1 VSVANE
7 SLVFFDIDTQV
18 DFMCPSGKLY
28 VRGAEQIVP
37 NLERLMRWARSNGV
51 PVISSADAHAPND
64 PEFKH
69 WPPHCV
75 IGTPGQQRIP
85 ETRFR
90 EPVIIP
96 CRAGAFHVPARWA
109 GQFIVEK
116 PTYSIQDNPNF
127 DAIVHALGRRRAVV
141 FGVVTEV
148 CVRAAA
154 LELCRRGFPVDVVTD
169 AIKLIDEDDG
179 RKALEEMAAAGARRV
194 TTTEVCQ
201 PVAPATTP

>member
-1 VSVANE
+1 MSVASG

-28 VRGAEQIVP
+28 VQGAELIVP
-37 NLERLMRWARSNGV
+37 NLERLMRWARENGV
-51 PVISSADAHAPND
+51 PVISSADAHSPND

-85 ETRFR
+85 ETQFA

-96 CRAGAFHVPARWA
+96 CRAGAFQAPMHWS

-116 PTYSIQDNPNF
+116 PTYFVQDNPNF
-127 DAIVHALGRRRAVV
+127 DAILHALGRRRAVV
-141 FGVVTEV
+141 FGVVTEI
-148 CVRAAA
+148 CVRAAV
-154 LELCRRGFPVDVVTD
+154 LELCRRGFQVDVVTD
-169 AIKLIDEDDG
+169 AIKPINEDDG
-179 RKALEEMAAAGARRV
+179 RRALEEMAAAGARMV

-201 PVAPATTP
+201 PLVPAPTP